1 MTPIKTRRP
10 LTLAPII
17 IAALALSGCDVVQRE
32 WERIQNWRKEQG
44 GDKPLPPQPTPA
56 PAPAPGPGETGPAA
70 PGPAGPGPAAP
81 GPAEPGPGDA
91 QPAPPTPAPGEP
103 APGQPAPQPDQPQSG
118 QLPVSQPDAP
128 PDAPPPGPAGPGAPA
143 PAGPGGPAP
152 TPAPAPVAIP
162 VEPVRP
168 ARPGEFLYYAPGDLK
183 PGSGTGVIDETVYAP
198 GIRFPVATTAF
209 INSQVFGA
217 GGMSGPPGGQ
227 CDGPNFSYPWREN
240 FCEQRA
246 GRTRA
251 TLNCPSKAVHQG
263 VDIRGGTSSIC
274 RAMARA
280 LKVDR
285 TQVTQVEV
293 IAVEDG
299 VISNVGT
306 YTVELRAGGRIYR
319 YLHLNMAKLAVTQGQ
334 AVKAGDRVGYLS
346 SDFGDAATTFH
357 LHFEIKANI
366 AGVGWTWVSPYMS
379 LVQAYGRD
387 RTLAAVRVA
396 DATPAA
402 PVVAAVPDASG
413 GQAAAP

>member
-1 MTPIKTRRP
+1 MAPIKTRRL
-10 LTLAPII
+10 LTLAPVL
-17 IAALALSGCDVVQRE
+17 IAAVALSGCDVVQRE

-44 GDKPLPPQPTPA
+44 GDRPLPPQPTP
-56 PAPAPGPGETGPAA
+56 PPAPGSGPGPTPGPGDTGPTA
-70 PGPAGPGPAAP
+70 PGPAAP
-81 GPAEPGPGDA
+81 GPGDA
-91 QPAPPTPAPGEP
+91 QPGAPAPAPGEP

-118 QLPVSQPDAP
+118 Q
-128 PDAPPPGPAGPGAPA
+128 PPGDQRAGDQPPRDEPAGPLPGPTDPVTPTPAPEGPGAPA
-143 PAGPGGPAP
+143 PVPS
-152 TPAPAPVAIP
+152 PVAIP

-183 PGSGTGVIDETVYAP
+183 PGSGTGVTDETVYAP
-198 GIRFPVATTAF
+198 GIRFPVAATAF

-274 RAMARA
+274 RAMSRA
-280 LKVDR
+280 LKADR
-285 TQVTQVEV
+285 TQVEV

-334 AVKAGDRVGYLS
+334 AVKAGDRIGYLS
-346 SDFGDAATTFH
+346 NDFGDAATTFH

-396 DATPAA
+396 DETPAA

-413 GQAAAP
+413 GQAAGP